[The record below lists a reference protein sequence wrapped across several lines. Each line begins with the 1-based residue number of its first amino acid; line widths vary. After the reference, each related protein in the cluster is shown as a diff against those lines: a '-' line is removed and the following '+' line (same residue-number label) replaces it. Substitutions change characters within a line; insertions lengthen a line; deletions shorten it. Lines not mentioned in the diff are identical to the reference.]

1 MQLKLFLPITVIFG
15 WLAALLRPLTR
26 DKEYFMSEQVKAL
39 LENLDLAHIGTLKSL
54 IPRLE
59 DLAPDGAFPLCDG
72 CPTFVRP
79 GDNFYEDTFGW

>member
-1 MQLKLFLPITVIFG
+1 MQLKLFIPKTVIIR
-15 WLAALLRPLTR
+15 WLTALVQPLRR
-26 DKEYFMSEQVKAL
+26 EKEYVMSEQVKAL
-39 LENLDLAHIGTLKSL
+39 LESFDLAHIGPLKPL